1 MSDNLNK
8 ALIAAAWRNDVDE
21 ASQLIEQGAD
31 VNAKD
36 STVQSAYLIA
46 TSEGFLD
53 LLTLT
58 LDNGADIGAKDS
70 YNGTGLIR
78 AADRGHAL
86 VIGRLL
92 RAGIDVDHINNLG
105 WTALH
110 EAIILGDGEER
121 YVDCVR
127 LLLAGGADP
136 TLPSQRDGTSPLEH
150 AESRG
155 FGTIAKT
162 IRTVIQSDPPTDAT
176 EALFAAVRDGD
187 ADGAVIAL
195 RFGANPASP
204 NQDGMA
210 PIAIAQEA
218 GDQDLVRLL
227 RALNHD
233 RQVI

>member
-1 MSDNLNK
+1 MNGNLND
-8 ALIAAAWRNDVDE
+8 ALIAAAWRDDVDE
-21 ASQLIEQGAD
+21 ASCLIEQGAD

-36 STVQSAYLIA
+36 TTIQNAYLIA
-46 TSEGFLD
+46 TSEGYLD

-58 LDNGADIGAKDS
+58 LENGADIGAKDS

-78 AADRGHAL
+78 AADRGHAF

-92 RAGIDVDHINNLG
+92 QAGIEVDHINNLG

-110 EAIILGDGEER
+110 EAIILGDGGQR

-136 TLPSQRDGTSPLEH
+136 NLPSQRDGASPLEH

-162 IRTVIQSDPPTDAT
+162 IRNVIQSDPPKDAT
-176 EALFAAVRDGD
+176 DALFAAARDGD
-187 ADGAVIAL
+187 TDGVVIAL
-195 RFGANPASP
+195 RAGAKLASP
-204 NQDGMA
+204 NQDGMT
-210 PIAIAQEA
+210 PMAIAQEA
-218 GDQDLVRLL
+218 GDQNLVRLL
-227 RALNHD
+227 NALNRD
-233 RQVI
+233 R

>member
-1 MSDNLNK
+1 MDGNLND

-21 ASQLIEQGAD
+21 AALLIEQGAD

-36 STVQSAYLIA
+36 TTIQSAYLIA

-58 LDNGADIGAKDS
+58 LDNGADIGARDS
-70 YNGTGLIR
+70 YDGTGLIR
-78 AADRGHAL
+78 AADRGHAV

-92 RAGIDVDHINNLG
+92 QAGIEVDHINNLG

-110 EAIILGDGEER
+110 EAIILGDGGPR

-136 TLPSQRDGTSPLEH
+136 TLPSQRDGATPLEH

-155 FGTIAKT
+155 FGTIAMT
-162 IRTVIQSDPPTDAT
+162 IRKVIQSDPPKGAT
-176 EALFAAVRDGD
+176 EALFAAARVGD
-187 ADGAVIAL
+187 ADGVVIAL
-195 RFGANPASP
+195 RAGANPASP
-204 NQDGMA
+204 DQDGMTPTA
-210 PIAIAQEA
+210 VAKEA

-227 RALNHD
+227 NILNSD
-233 RQVI
+233 R